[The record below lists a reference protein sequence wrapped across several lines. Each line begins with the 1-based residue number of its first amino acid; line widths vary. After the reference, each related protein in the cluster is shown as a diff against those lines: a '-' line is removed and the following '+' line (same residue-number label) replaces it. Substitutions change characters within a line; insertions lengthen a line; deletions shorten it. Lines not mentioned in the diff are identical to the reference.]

1 MSDVGRLGREHPQRW
16 FGETFCLQMSRDD
29 RNTFNEAKQEQSC
42 SSNGVTLT
50 FSGELEGG
58 FAPIP
63 LLALHICSHPK
74 VFLTLE
80 AGACKKRSE
89 MRAGNRMCRF
99 CFNNELQ
106 IVTLASP
113 LAAYFVQ
120 CLHILFSVFMEKIR
134 SLNEKT
140 FHHR

>member
-1 MSDVGRLGREHPQRW
+1 
-16 FGETFCLQMSRDD
+16 MSRDD

-134 SLNEKT
+134 SLNEKHSIIDESSEKRET
-140 FHHR
+140 MKTVLM